1 MASTPR
7 RVLFVVSLV
16 GLGLFAWLAVE
27 VYRSKADPESFSR
40 RTAGPG
46 WWVGPSAAELN
57 KAARRHLEAGLESLR
72 DASLSPAERSDA
84 YRASLASA
92 ERLLIRS
99 IRAQPAQAW
108 SLAKIAAVRWE
119 LAPSLEAEA
128 MERHLELIRLASS
141 MAPNDP
147 DVQMDLGRLLLLTG
161 RRDEG
166 AAYLGRSVEL
176 SPTLARK
183 VVDLMVDFL
192 FDPRQILEALPRS
205 SETLAALSGP
215 FVRAGRGS
223 EYADILAPAVAEPGA
238 DAVVI
243 RSFGQTC
250 IGAGETSRLLE
261 TLGALGPLEPPNA
274 EAERW
279 VQMGWARLSLGDDAG
294 ALADA
299 EHARALRPGTE
310 RYQDQM
316 GMIAARAG
324 RPDLAV
330 EAFREAL
337 ALAARRES
345 SIKRRGMLYRKIGQ
359 ALDEQGKVDLAY
371 DAYKLALALDP
382 TEPHAS
388 RRVREMEKAAGVRR

>member
-27 VYRSKADPESFSR
+27 VYRSKADPENFSR

-46 WWVGPSAAELN
+46 WWVGPSATELN
-57 KAARRHLEAGLESLR
+57 RAARRHLEAAMESLG

-119 LAPSLEAEA
+119 LAPSLEAESMA
-128 MERHLELIRLASS
+128 RHLDLIRLASS
-141 MAPNDP
+141 MAPGDP
-147 DVQMDLGRLLLLTG
+147 DVQMDLGRLLLTG

-166 AAYLGRSVEL
+166 AEYLGRSVEL
-176 SPTLARK
+176 SPTMAKK

-205 SETLAALSGP
+205 SETLAALRGP
-215 FVRAGRGS
+215 FLRAGRGS

-243 RSFGQTC
+243 RSFGETC
-250 IGAGETSRLLE
+250 IRAGETSRLLE
-261 TLGALGPLEPPNA
+261 TLEALGPLEPPNA

-330 EAFREAL
+330 EAFRQAL
-337 ALAARRES
+337 ALSARRP
-345 SIKRRGMLYRKIGQ
+345 
-359 ALDEQGKVDLAY
+359 
-371 DAYKLALALDP
+371 DP
-382 TEPHAS
+382 RT
-388 RRVREMEKAAGVRR
+388 